1 MHIKCGDISPIEYE
15 NLGKSSAAWICH
27 VCGFP
32 NFSTS
37 FGSTESILS
46 TENSFS
52 ALSDE
57 ETNPSDT
64 SDNIESCDDTSSSSD
79 SETAKKPS
87 TGQPKQKPKFKRL
100 TVLSINC
107 RGLKSKR
114 KQRDLRS
121 VIEQENPDIICGNES
136 HLDGDYHSSEIFPSN
151 YDIFRKDRN
160 RYGGGVF
167 LGVRKDM
174 LAMEEEC
181 LQTDCETVWVKIIF
195 AGKQPLYVGSFYRPT
210 NEDPSPLEELD
221 KAVRKLTSKNS
232 LPNILLCGDFNTP
245 DINWDN
251 NSMKKSPQYGKKLNQ
266 TLLDLVN
273 DNMLTQMQHEPS
285 RGDNILDLVFK

>member
-1 MHIKCGDISPIEYE
+1 MIDATPSLSIRLDKLTMNIIDKATRSVNQKPQPYRALVTILIVLGDIETNPGPIKCPCKICNKPVARTHRALQCDECDQWVHIKCGDISPIEYE

-27 VCGFP
+27 VCGFL

-46 TENSFS
+46 TEHSFS

-87 TGQPKQKPKFKRL
+87 IGQLKQKPKFIRL
-100 TVLSINC
+100 KLLSINC

-136 HLDGDYHSSEIFPSN
+136 HLDGDYHSSEIFP
-151 YDIFRKDRN
+151 RQ
-160 RYGGGVF
+160 
-167 LGVRKDM
+167 L
-174 LAMEEEC
+174 
-181 LQTDCETVWVKIIF
+181 
-195 AGKQPLYVGSFYRPT
+195 
-210 NEDPSPLEELD
+210 
-221 KAVRKLTSKNS
+221 
-232 LPNILLCGDFNTP
+232 
-245 DINWDN
+245 
-251 NSMKKSPQYGKKLNQ
+251 
-266 TLLDLVN
+266 
-273 DNMLTQMQHEPS
+273 
-285 RGDNILDLVFK
+285 